1 MPRREEWQ
9 LLTSYPHSTCD
20 LPTRRMNRTRRCNNR
35 ISILITFMVFFCA
48 PRLFA
53 QSIPSTDS
61 AQGGFWA
68 TWFQRSDKT
77 KQEQPHWI
85 TPLATTTPRLDQEFH
100 YDVSWQQAKP
110 GTNYTVNVG
119 NSKGLELIPF
129 EKIQINAGVLPY
141 IVHNNPTV
149 QDGFGDFR
157 MLIKY
162 RLLSANETNGNYI
175 VTAFLDLTAPTGQHG
190 NGQTNTILTPVIG
203 YGKGFGHFDVQGTL
217 GVALP
222 TSNESTA
229 GRTYTWNNAFQ
240 YQLLRRLWPELEVN
254 ATFFQDGNNDGRK
267 QVLITPGLIVGRLPL
282 TSRLSL
288 VLGAG
293 VQIAASEFHTT
304 QHNFILTVRLP
315 F

>member
-1 MPRREEWQ
+1 MNK
-9 LLTSYPHSTCD
+9 
-20 LPTRRMNRTRRCNNR
+20 TRRRNNG
-35 ISILITFMVFFCA
+35 ISIFIAFMVFFCG

-53 QSIPSTDS
+53 QTIPSTDS
-61 AQGGFWA
+61 AERGFWT
-68 TWFQRSDKT
+68 TWFERSDKT

-110 GTNYTVNVG
+110 GTNYAVNVG
-119 NSKGLELIPF
+119 NSKGLELIPS
-129 EKIQINAGVLPY
+129 EKIQINAAVLPY
-141 IVHNNPTV
+141 IVHNNPTA

-203 YGKGFGHFDVQGTL
+203 YGKGFGHFDMQGTL

-229 GRTYTWNNAFQ
+229 GRTYMWNNAFQ
-240 YQLLRRLWPELEVN
+240 YELLRRLWPEVEVN
-254 ATFFQDGNNDGRK
+254 ATFFQDGKNDGKK
-267 QVLITPGLIVGRLPL
+267 QVLITPGLVFGRLPL
-282 TSRLSL
+282 TTRLGLS
-288 VLGAG
+288 LGAG
-293 VQIAASEFHTT
+293 VQIAASEFYTT
-304 QHNFILTVRLP
+304 QHNFIVSVRLS